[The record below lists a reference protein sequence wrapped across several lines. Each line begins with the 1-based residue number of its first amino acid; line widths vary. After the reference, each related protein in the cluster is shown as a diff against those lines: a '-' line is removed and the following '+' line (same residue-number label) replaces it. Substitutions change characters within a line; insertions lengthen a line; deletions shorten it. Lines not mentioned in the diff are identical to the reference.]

1 MPLLV
6 LHFRNMNPGSA
17 EDPKYASQKL
27 KLSAPSV
34 PINKLTLV
42 GYAINT
48 SHSGTTPEIP
58 DHIVVEIDGLQS
70 SNVNVASPPKT
81 YNGDDYI
88 QTHGIPL
95 PLSSDANGNTIQ
107 FGMSPL
113 EFDLNKKL
121 ERVIQINI
129 KKFDSS
135 HNLVPMTTFKTDN
148 TVQLDHLL
156 LYFQYDFHGLF

>member
-6 LHFRNMNPGSA
+6 LHYRNQNTGD
-17 EDPKYASQKL
+17 EDAKYASQKL

-34 PINKLTLV
+34 PINKLRLV
-42 GYAINT
+42 GYCVNI
-48 SHSGTTPEIP
+48 SHVDGQSPNIP
-58 DHIVVEIDGLQS
+58 DHIVVEIDSLQS
-70 SNVNVASPPKT
+70 SNINIASPSKT
-81 YNGDDYI
+81 PFGDDYP

-95 PLSSDANGNTIQ
+95 PLSADADGNTIQ
-107 FGMSPL
+107 FGMAPL

-129 KKFDSS
+129 KYYDGN
-135 HNLVPMTTFKTDN
+135 HNLVPMTTKKTGS
-148 TVQLDHLL
+148 TVQIDHLL

>member
-17 EDPKYASQKL
+17 EDPKFASQKL

-48 SHSGTTPEIP
+48 SHSGSTPEIP

-81 YNGDDYI
+81 YNGEDYI

-95 PLSSDANGNTIQ
+95 PLSADANGNTIQ
-107 FGMSPL
+107 FGMHP
-113 EFDLNKKL
+113 
-121 ERVIQINI
+121 
-129 KKFDSS
+129 
-135 HNLVPMTTFKTDN
+135 
-148 TVQLDHLL
+148 
-156 LYFQYDFHGLF
+156 